1 MYLFQKRKNF
11 KSQNYNNVVRLL
23 KSFKKGILHFRDDLS
38 KKNLV
43 GACFSG
49 VHFVGANFKDT
60 DLSNAI
66 FKDCIFELCNFK
78 GTILEDTFFEGCS
91 FDINE
96 FEDIIHGP
104 KYKDCTWEQ

>member
-1 MYLFQKRKNF
+1 MKP
-11 KSQNYNNVVRLL
+11 QNYNNVVRLL

-43 GACFSG
+43 GAYFSG
-49 VHFVGANFKDT
+49 SHFVGTNFSDT